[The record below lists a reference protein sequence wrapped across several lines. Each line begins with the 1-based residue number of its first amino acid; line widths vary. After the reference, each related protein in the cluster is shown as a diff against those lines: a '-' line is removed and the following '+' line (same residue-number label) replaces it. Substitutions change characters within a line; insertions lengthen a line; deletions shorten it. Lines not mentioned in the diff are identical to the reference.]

1 MAKNR
6 LINSEKKEKKQTSS
20 GSTSRFISSIL
31 DGTILTKE
39 KVESLL
45 PFLLYS
51 TVLAIFLI
59 FNTYYAEKKAREV
72 ESIRNEIIELRLRY
86 ITTKSE
92 LMVLSNQSEVARNLK
107 NRGIV
112 ESVVP
117 PRQLP
122 SPEKEKRFL
131 SGILSRNN

>member
-1 MAKNR
+1 MAKNK
-6 LINSEKKEKKQTSS
+6 LINAEKKEKKQVSD
-20 GSTSRFISSIL
+20 GPTSRFISSIL

-39 KVESLL
+39 KVESFL

-72 ESIRNEIIELRLRY
+72 ESIRNEIVELRLRY

-107 NRGIV
+107 SRGIV

-117 PRQLP
+117 PRQL
-122 SPEKEKRFL
+122 SAPEKGRRFL
-131 SGILSRNN
+131 PGFLSRSN

>member
-1 MAKNR
+1 MAKNT
-6 LINSEKKEKKQTSS
+6 LIHAENKEKQQASNRPSS
-20 GSTSRFISSIL
+20 GFISSIL

-51 TVLAIFLI
+51 TALAIILI

-72 ESIRNEIIELRLRY
+72 ESIRHEIIELRLRY

-92 LMVLSNQSEVARNLK
+92 LMVLSNQSEIARNLK
-107 NRGIV
+107 SRGIV

-117 PRQLP
+117 PRKLP
-122 SPEKEKRFL
+122 APDKGRRFL
-131 SGILSRNN
+131 PGFLSRNN